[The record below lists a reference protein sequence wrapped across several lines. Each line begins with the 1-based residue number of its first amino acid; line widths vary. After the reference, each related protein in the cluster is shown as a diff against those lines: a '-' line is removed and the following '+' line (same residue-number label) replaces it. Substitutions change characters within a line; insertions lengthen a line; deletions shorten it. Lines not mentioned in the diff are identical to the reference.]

1 MNREYVIDPDFLR
14 ITVPFTEVQQAE
26 LEKSILE
33 EGCLEPISV
42 WNNIIIDGHKRYE
55 FCSFE
60 EIDFE
65 VKEHFFTSKDNA
77 VSWVC
82 ENRLKQLNKNTAIHT
97 YLTGKWYRSL
107 RQEYKEI
114 IRAGLIEDLPHD
126 EGRGVRVTKVMERDL
141 GVGYSVIENRINYAY
156 CMDKIAA
163 ADPEIFRAILTGEIY
178 VSQMDVRKL
187 AKRNRGMR
195 SKVNNMLFQGKGL
208 KEKDMSPSKKEEE
221 EPGIVLST
229 EIKNM
234 PKYDPDMEISGLALT
249 IPTWMGSIARAER
262 KTDMS
267 LATDHAKKKLAV
279 SLMQLEEQIQK
290 TLEALK

>member
-1 MNREYVIDPDFLR
+1 MKREYVIDPDFLR

-42 WNNIIIDGHKRYE
+42 WNNKIIDGHKRYE

-60 EIDFE
+60 EIDYE
-65 VKEHFFTSKDNA
+65 VKEHFFTSKENA
-77 VSWVC
+77 VSWAC
-82 ENRLKQLNKNTAIHT
+82 EKRLKGLNKSTAMYT

-107 RQEYKEI
+107 RQEYKEMI
-114 IRAGLIEDLPHD
+114 NAGLIEDVPQD

-163 ADPEIFRAILTGEIY
+163 ADPDIFRAILTGQIY

-187 AKRNRGMR
+187 AKRNRSMR
-195 SKVNNMLFQGKGL
+195 NKVNSMLYPTKNL
-208 KEKDMSPSKKEEE
+208 KERERGPKEEE
-221 EPGIVLST
+221 SGIVLST

-262 KTDMS
+262 KTDMN
-267 LATDHAKKKLAV
+267 LATDHAKRKLAV